1 MLFQE
6 ENNMNDISFETAI
19 KQLEVIV
26 NSLENG
32 DIPLDEALALFEKGV
47 KLTEVCTAK
56 LAAAEKQIKLLVKDG
71 DGVLKEDFSANE

>member
-1 MLFQE
+1 
-6 ENNMNDISFETAI
+6 MNDISFETAI

>member
-1 MLFQE
+1 
-6 ENNMNDISFETAI
+6 MNDISFETAI

-71 DGVLKEDFSANE
+71 DGVLKADFSANE